1 MPRPCELCVLALP
14 PASRQSVVAMAVF
27 FSTHLEV
34 AVSTASLFFVCFSFF
49 LLYLL
54 ARNRHSPIIKAHS
67 FIFTAFSLVGSLLT
81 YLAPFTWP
89 LDSPSQVCSVRPWA
103 FTLPLYVLLCP
114 LLAKHYRIHRIFNMQ
129 SLSAQR
135 WGVSDNHVLLLSL
148 GLILPQV
155 VINIV
160 WTVVHPLEPSTLS
173 DGSSIIRECHASSAS
188 AAFAW
193 ASVAYIG
200 VLLCSAIYLTI
211 RLRHL
216 ADEFNQSK
224 DILSCTLLI
233 FGAAVVIIALQV
245 TERTDFNTRYAIR
258 SFGLFL
264 ILLTWQLVI
273 MLPKLWAIRRA
284 TSVAYTADE
293 RHKGPQRL
301 PLSPHVIKQI
311 AAYNSLPTHVV
322 NKQRAAGGGGGGG
335 GGDRDTMNNVM
346 FSAAAT
352 KQPKPNNYPA
362 LSTLMTFMAPT
373 AEEKV
378 NDDAATHPQI
388 ELVVDPVHSS
398 HLTIAAP
405 TQPSGAS
412 QLDVNMLNRISVS
425 TGPQD
430 SAADT
435 PSPSPFQSDLQT
447 ANSSGSELPPTSSP
461 DSRRASL
468 KTHLRS
474 KSHTPFAIPVPATV
488 RARVAGDVSSKPVPS
503 VAAGGASADGKL
515 PSLKQMRLGL
525 LAGSGG
531 VDSASYAQSA
541 SSGKVA
547 VKVGRLGGKD
557 AGATS
562 NQFKTNFDDHLSPL
576 YTPAAI
582 TVEQV
587 PIFMQE

>member
-1 MPRPCELCVLALP
+1 MT
-14 PASRQSVVAMAVF
+14 VF
-27 FSTHLEV
+27 FRTHLEV
-34 AVSTASLFFVCFSFF
+34 AVSSTSLFFVCFSFF

-54 ARNRHSPIIKAHS
+54 ARHRQSPIIKAHS
-67 FIFTAFSLVGSLLT
+67 FSFTAFSLVGSLLT

-89 LDSPSQVCSVRPWA
+89 LDSPSALCGVRPWA
-103 FTLPLYVLLCP
+103 FTIPLYVLLCP

-135 WGVSDNHVLLLSL
+135 WGVSDSHVLLLSL

-160 WTVVHPLEPSTLS
+160 WTVLHPLTPIDITL
-173 DGSSIIRECHASSAS
+173 DNGTGLRDCHASSAS

-200 VLLCSAIYLTI
+200 VLLCSAVYLTV

-245 TERTDFNTRYAIR
+245 TEQTDYNIRYGIR

-273 MLPKLWAIRRA
+273 MLPKLWAIRRM

-301 PLSPHVIKQI
+301 PLTPHVIKQI
-311 AAYNSLPTHVV
+311 AAYNSLPPHVI
-322 NKQRAAGGGGGGG
+322 NKQRAAGVAAA
-335 GGDRDTMNNVM
+335 GDKDTMNNVM
-346 FSAAAT
+346 FSAAAI

-362 LSTLMTFMAPT
+362 LSTLMTFMAP
-373 AEEKV
+373 
-378 NDDAATHPQI
+378 AAADERAGHDNAAGSQI
-388 ELVVDPVHSS
+388 ELVIDPVHNKPASG
-398 HLTIAAP
+398 TA
-405 TQPSGAS
+405 TTGAS
-412 QLDVNMLNRISVS
+412 QPAKLDINMLNRISVS
-425 TGPQD
+425 TANPLD
-430 SAADT
+430 SPSGT

-447 ANSSGSELPPTSSP
+447 ANNSGSDLPPPSSS
-461 DSRRASL
+461 DSRKASP

-474 KSHTPFAIPVPATV
+474 KSHSPFVVASVAGSN
-488 RARVAGDVSSKPVPS
+488 RARLGGDGSKPLSP
-503 VAAGGASADGKL
+503 AGAGGGMAADGRL
-515 PSLKQMRLGL
+515 PSLKQLRLGL
-525 LAGSGG
+525 LAGNSGM
-531 VDSASYAQSA
+531 DSASFAQSIGTGKSTVKGARGGGKEAGA
-541 SSGKVA
+541 SS
-547 VKVGRLGGKD
+547 
-557 AGATS
+557 S
-562 NQFKTNFDDHLSPL
+562 QFKTNFEDHLSPL